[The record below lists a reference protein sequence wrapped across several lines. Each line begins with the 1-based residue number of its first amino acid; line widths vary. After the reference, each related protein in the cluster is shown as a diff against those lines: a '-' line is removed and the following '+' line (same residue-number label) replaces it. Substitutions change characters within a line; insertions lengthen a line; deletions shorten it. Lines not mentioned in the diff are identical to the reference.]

1 MQYFDFPR
9 LFPGEIPSCKVF
21 VCVCV
26 CVWEEGGEGGWVV
39 EVECRV
45 IFLVMEPKV
54 IRAFPCNN

>member
-1 MQYFDFPR
+1 MQ
-9 LFPGEIPSCKVF
+9 S
-21 VCVCV
+21 VCVCLCV
-26 CVWEEGGEGGWVV
+26 CVGGGGEGGWVV